1 MNVLVTGATGAVG
14 PRVLQALCEADHRV
28 RTFSLH
34 HNPHLDVPLG
44 VESSTGDIADSASLR
59 RAVQDMDA
67 VIHLAALLH
76 IPNPS
81 PEMDEAYE
89 RVNVR
94 GTERVVQAAL
104 AAGVGRIVL
113 ASTIAVYGS
122 AKGRVL
128 DENSPPRPDSV
139 YARTKLAAEQ
149 VMLQARDRK
158 GRAVGVV
165 LRLGAVYG
173 ARVKGNYERLVH
185 ALARHRFIPIGKGLN
200 RRTLVYDRDA
210 GRAFA
215 IAAAHPAAAGRLF
228 NVTDGGMHRLADIID
243 AICSGLGR
251 RPPRFSVPL
260 AFARLTV
267 CGVEQGSR
275 LLGIRPLVTRE
286 TLGKYTEDIAVE
298 GRLIRDALGFTPLYD
313 LRTGWNEAV
322 SEMRFLGKL
331 K

>member
-1 MNVLVTGATGAVG
+1 MKILVTGGSGFLGSRLVPRLVAEGHEVFAMARSSAADDKVRSLGAT
-14 PRVLQALCEADHRV
+14 PV
-28 RTFSLH
+28 R
-34 HNPHLDVPLG
+34 G
-44 VESSTGDIADSASLR
+44 
-59 RAVQDMDA
+59 DMDNPGGMPMPPVNA

-113 ASTIAVYGS
+113 ASTIAVYGP

-185 ALARHRFIPIGKGLN
+185 ALAQHRFIPIGKGLN

-228 NVTDGGMHRLADIID
+228 NVTDGGIHRLADIID

-251 RPPRFSVPL
+251 RPPRFSVPP

-286 TLGKYTEDIAVE
+286 TLGKYTGDIAVWPKKVPNILFVWFSSPNLA
-298 GRLIRDALGFTPLYD
+298 RPVWIFLFSD
-313 LRTGWNEAV
+313 LRG
-322 SEMRFLGKL
+322 L
-331 K
+331 KN